1 MYSSHYF
8 VEITIKERQKQLLEE
23 AKRLHL
29 LEAAK
34 SSEAKNIKRIFG
46 LTGRYFKDLALRLR
60 KKFIP
65 AICRYP
71 HA

>member
-34 SSEAKNIKRIFG
+34 SSEAKNRKRIFG
-46 LTGRYFKDLALRLR
+46 LTGGYFKDLALRLR
-60 KKFIP
+60 KKYEP
-65 AICRYP
+65 AICGCP
-71 HA
+71 HV

>member
-8 VEITIKERQKQLLEE
+8 VEKTIKERQKQFLEE

-34 SSEAKNIKRIFG
+34 SPEAKNRKRIFG
-46 LTGRYFKDLALRLR
+46 PTDRYFKDLALVLR
-60 KKFIP
+60 KKYKLT
-65 AICRYP
+65 ICGC
-71 HA
+71 HHV